1 MTWIFIGLVVV
12 VVAAVAAVAVGH
24 GDGLATAPPDR
35 PEVAV
40 PAHRRL
46 TAADLA
52 DVGLSVGLRGYRM
65 DEVDDLLARLGTEI
79 SERDALLAARGPAA
93 PATAAEPVPA
103 GPPDAHRDVR
113 PDAPADPLAEPP
125 GGEDQDRDRDQPQAT
140 AVSPAT
146 VAR

>member
-24 GDGLATAPPDR
+24 GDGLATASPDR

-40 PAHRRL
+40 PADRRL

-79 SERDALLAARGPAA
+79 SERDALLAGRVPAE
-93 PATAAEPVPA
+93 PATAVEPT
-103 GPPDAHRDVR
+103 PDPGSDTDPDGRPTPR
-113 PDAPADPLAEPP
+113 PDALDDPLAEPLADP
-125 GGEDQDRDRDQPQAT
+125 GQPT
-140 AVSPAT
+140 AAPPAT
-146 VAR
+146 MAR

>member
-24 GDGLATAPPDR
+24 GDGLATASPDR

-40 PAHRRL
+40 PADRRL

-79 SERDALLAARGPAA
+79 SERDALLAGRAPAE
-93 PATAAEPVPA
+93 PATAVDPTPGPA
-103 GPPDAHRDVR
+103 SDTDPDALD
-113 PDAPADPLAEPP
+113 DPLAEPLADP
-125 GGEDQDRDRDQPQAT
+125 EHGSAAP
-140 AVSPAT
+140 PAT
-146 VAR
+146 MAR